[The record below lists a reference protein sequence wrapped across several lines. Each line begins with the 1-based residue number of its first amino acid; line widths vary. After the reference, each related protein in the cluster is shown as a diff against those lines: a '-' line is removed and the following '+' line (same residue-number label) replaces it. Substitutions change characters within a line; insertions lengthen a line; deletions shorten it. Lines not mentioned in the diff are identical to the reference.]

1 MTMTFVFIIIFLF
14 FSCFIF
20 NRYYYLSIYVDG
32 SSMYP
37 TLNRNRDDSRYDF
50 GIVDPH
56 QSAINKIKRF
66 DIITTYYPW
75 ESQDYNLPYKKGDKA
90 KESAEYK
97 IKRVIAL
104 PNETFKIENNN
115 LYLLN
120 ETSQEFEKIVFP
132 FTRNIGSQI
141 SSTDKIYTL
150 ASDEYWVMGD
160 NWENSMDCLDA
171 KSPIYKENIVG
182 VLVAIEGTC
191 DSKGNNRHYSWP
203 RYFF

>member
-66 DIITTYYPW
+66 DIINNYYPW
-75 ESQDYNLPYKKGDKA
+75 E
-90 KESAEYK
+90 
-97 IKRVIAL
+97 
-104 PNETFKIENNN
+104 
-115 LYLLN
+115 
-120 ETSQEFEKIVFP
+120 
-132 FTRNIGSQI
+132 
-141 SSTDKIYTL
+141 
-150 ASDEYWVMGD
+150 
-160 NWENSMDCLDA
+160 
-171 KSPIYKENIVG
+171 
-182 VLVAIEGTC
+182 
-191 DSKGNNRHYSWP
+191 
-203 RYFF
+203 